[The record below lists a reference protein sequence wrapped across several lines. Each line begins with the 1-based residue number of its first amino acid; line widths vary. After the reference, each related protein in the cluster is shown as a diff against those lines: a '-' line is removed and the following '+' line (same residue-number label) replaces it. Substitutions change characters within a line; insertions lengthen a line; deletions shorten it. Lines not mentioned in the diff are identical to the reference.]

1 MFQHKPRRFRR
12 RPGGRGH
19 LLHGNGHAQ
28 TRLRSHSFSND
39 QARNNFRPTQSAEK
53 LLEKYN
59 ALAEVAISS
68 GDKISGENYLQHA
81 DHFMRIIE
89 VKNKNKD
96 QSKTNIGEKSV
107 LDDKRS
113 PENNVI
119 KEESATKNK
128 E

>member
-1 MFQHKPRRFRR
+1 MYQRKPRRFRYR
-12 RPGGRGH
+12 SNGRGYQSH
-19 LLHGNGHAQ
+19 NNGQ
-28 TRLRSHSFSND
+28 LQIRSNTYSND
-39 QARNNFRPTQSAEK
+39 QTRNSFRTTQSAEK
-53 LLEKYN
+53 LCEKYN
-59 ALAEVAISS
+59 ALAKAAISS
-68 GDKISGENYLQHA
+68 GDKVSGENYLQHA

-96 QSKTNIGEKSV
+96 QNKTNIGEKSV

-113 PENNVI
+113 SENSVI